1 MFKSIAQNR
10 YSETILYTRTQSMIK
25 KASQISREK
34 NYYLINYP
42 GLIGYLEK
50 INLEIYLKL

>member
-1 MFKSIAQNR
+1 
-10 YSETILYTRTQSMIK
+10 MIR

-34 NYYLINYP
+34 NYYLINYT

-50 INLEIYLKL
+50 INLETYLKL